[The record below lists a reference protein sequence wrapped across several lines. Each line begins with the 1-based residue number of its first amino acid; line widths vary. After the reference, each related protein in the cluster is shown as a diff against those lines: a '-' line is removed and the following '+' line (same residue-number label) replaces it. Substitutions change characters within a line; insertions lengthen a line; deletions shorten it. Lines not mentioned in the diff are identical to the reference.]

1 LEGGLEYRR
10 PERTHGGVDQ
20 TSLSVLSKSVGIV
33 AKVSGTDN
41 AAPRQY
47 NQPMKLSDVTST
59 WELILGAMCVVVAA
73 AHFAPAGF
81 EVAQP
86 ISAAALAMVVFVWY
100 RRRLMG
106 RGGDEYTKLQMAAF
120 AVQVLWLT
128 VLYDIAAGLLSL
140 PETLLEPLSALLVAV
155 GAAAVAASILVA
167 FDLTLVRRASQVGR
181 LAVFFTAAVLITQF
195 GRLDVAAA
203 LVPLGLTGL
212 LLGLLAP
219 MGWLITMEG
228 RQRIAVLGGGLLA
241 MVPLITATVRFVNR
255 GAPAVLASP
264 AALDVPGA
272 TTAGTLPLDALALF
286 IGGGSLFSLLF
297 VAMLWIRAVQALS
310 GARLYEKK
318 VQELDAVY
326 DFGLTTTS
334 ALDPREFEKALLHSL
349 QRIGGPDVVAL
360 VQPGK
365 DDHVAFSLLRSDG
378 EGDHIYRHQTRGSW
392 PDLSIR
398 FGDRRPLVISDHER
412 VQQSVLPRIWEPATG
427 SSVIVPVLSTDG
439 SPRALL
445 IAGKHEAHG
454 FTKAEISSLS
464 GFANQVGLAMD
475 HARLLVE
482 VIEAE
487 RRKNE
492 LEFARQMQLYLLP
505 QEPPNYS
512 GLDIADRSIPATE
525 VGGDYFD
532 YLDLPSGHLG
542 VVFGDVAGHGMTA
555 GLIMAMAKSAVHIQV
570 KVDARPDQLLP
581 RLGEMLLEMSA
592 PNQYMTMVFTELN
605 VEDNK
610 LQYLNAGHHFPLHY
624 RARSG
629 EIEFLESTGPP
640 LGLLP
645 TPPGETQSRELHPGD
660 VLAFYSDGLV
670 EAFNENDQDFGIQ
683 RLGEIVASRADQP
696 AATIVD
702 DIYSAVRRFT
712 GERAWHD
719 DATLVIVRMLKKG
732 QEVAA
737 TGDA

>member
-1 LEGGLEYRR
+1 MEYRR
-10 PERTHGGVDQ
+10 PERPHGGADQ
-20 TSLSVLSKSVGIV
+20 VSLSVLETVGIV
-33 AKVSGTDN
+33 AKAPDPDN
-41 AAPRQY
+41 AALRQY
-47 NQPMKLSDVTST
+47 NQPMKLSDLASP

-86 ISAAALAMVVFVWY
+86 ISAAALAVVVFVWY
-100 RRRLMG
+100 RQRLAG
-106 RGGDEYTKLQMAAF
+106 RGADEYAKLQMAAF

-140 PETLLEPLSALLVAV
+140 PETLLDPLSALLVAV
-155 GAAAVAASILVA
+155 GAAAVGASVLVA
-167 FDLTLVRRASQVGR
+167 FDLTLVRRASQAWR
-181 LAVFFTAAVLITQF
+181 LAVFFAAAVLITQL
-195 GRLDVAAA
+195 GRVDVAAA

-241 MVPLITATVRFVNR
+241 MVPLITATVRFINS
-255 GAPAVLASP
+255 GAAVVPALRTAVP
-264 AALDVPGA
+264 EVPGA
-272 TTAGTLPLDALALF
+272 ATVGTPVLDALALF

-297 VAMLWIRAVQALS
+297 VAMLWLRAVQALS

-334 ALDPREFEKALLHSL
+334 ALDPREFESAVLHSL
-349 QRIGGPDVVAL
+349 QRIGGPDVVAM

-365 DDHVAFSLLRSDG
+365 DDQVAFSLLRSDG

-427 SSVIVPVLSTDG
+427 SSVIVPVLSAEG

-454 FTKAEISSLS
+454 FKKAEISSLS

-475 HARLLVE
+475 HARLMVE
-482 VIEAE
+482 AIEAE

-492 LEFARQMQLYLLP
+492 LEFAREMQLYLLP
-505 QEPPNYS
+505 QQPPGYS

-532 YLDLPSGHLG
+532 YLKLPSGRLG

-555 GLIMAMAKSAVHIQV
+555 GLIMAMAKSAVHTQV
-570 KVDARPDQLLP
+570 KVDGRPDQLLP

-605 VEDNK
+605 LEDNT
-610 LQYLNAGHHFPLHY
+610 LRYLNAGHHFPLHY

-645 TPPGETQSRELHPGD
+645 TPPGETQSREFHPGD

-702 DIYSAVRRFT
+702 EVYGAVRRFT
-712 GERAWHD
+712 GDRAWHD
-719 DATLVIVRMLKKG
+719 DATLVIVRILKNG

-737 TGDA
+737 TGDV